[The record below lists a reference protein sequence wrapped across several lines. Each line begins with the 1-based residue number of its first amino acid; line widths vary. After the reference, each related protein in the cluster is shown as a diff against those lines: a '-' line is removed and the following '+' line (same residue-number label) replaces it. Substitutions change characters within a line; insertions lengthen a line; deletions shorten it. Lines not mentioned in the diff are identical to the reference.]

1 MSGHSYPRARSW
13 ESCIVSLLSPLVRI
27 CSSGEPLEL
36 LKALSA
42 HDPI

>member
-1 MSGHSYPRARSW
+1 MSGLSFPCSRSW
-13 ESCIVSLLSPLVRI
+13 ESCIMTLLSPLVRI
-27 CSSGEPLEL
+27 SSSDEPLEL